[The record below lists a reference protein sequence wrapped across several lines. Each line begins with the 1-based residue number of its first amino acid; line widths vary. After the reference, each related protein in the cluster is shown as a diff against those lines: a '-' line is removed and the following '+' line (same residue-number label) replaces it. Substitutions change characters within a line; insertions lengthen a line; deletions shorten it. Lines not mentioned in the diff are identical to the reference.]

1 MRPNCPPP
9 KTPRRREGPKDAE
22 FFILL
27 AIPQR
32 YSADFSTMEFL
43 EQVFLGNLLSDW
55 AIALAW
61 AFGGVVFGKLIFR
74 WISNRMR
81 RVAAKT
87 ASDLDDLI
95 LERIEGPLAL
105 GAVLLGFWLGYGHL
119 HFGEQVD
126 QFMDNAFSVSIAL
139 VLTWMFARLTDSL
152 VGSTLTKRGEKSDS
166 SMLAQMAP
174 ILRKTSR
181 STVWVLGI
189 IMAMTNAGYDVAALL
204 AGVGIGGLALG
215 LAAKDF
221 VGNIFGGITVFIDK
235 PFVVG
240 DRVQVAGVDGIVS
253 EIGIRSTRVNTL
265 AGRMVTIP
273 NHKFTDS
280 VVENVTAE
288 PTRKVRLELGLT
300 YDTTPER
307 MEEALAIVRRI
318 VEKHIGTK
326 NDTIIWF
333 SAFGDFSLKISAIYY
348 VRKEADV
355 CLTPGAVNIEVLR
368 QFKEAGLDFAFPTQT
383 LIHQGRPE

>member
-1 MRPNCPPP
+1 
-9 KTPRRREGPKDAE
+9 
-22 FFILL
+22 
-27 AIPQR
+27 
-32 YSADFSTMEFL
+32 MEFL

-240 DRVQVAGVDGIVS
+240 DRVQVAGVDGIVA